1 MGLIAKLLGRFGRGT
16 AEEESPYRC
25 IQCGEGYD
33 RPQRECDMCGSTFI
47 AATEEDAPGDR
58 RDSDSDDRG

>member
-1 MGLIAKLLGRFGRGT
+1 MGLIAKLLERFGRGT
-16 AEEESPYRC
+16 AEESPYRC

-58 RDSDSDDRG
+58 RDSDDRG